1 MKIGAPREEGAR
13 ESVRA
18 TVEADPWMSLEE
30 LRLAGERKAKAEAV
44 ASHLDH
50 MRKVVL
56 SRIAGEIAQAQS
68 SKSLS
73 ETKLERMARA
83 DARYEAHLKGLS
95 AAVEEREAA
104 MAEYF
109 RIRGELDWMDRTLMH
124 AMSLAKLQR

>member
-30 LRLAGERKAKAEAV
+30 LRMAGERKAKAEAV

-50 MRKVVL
+50 MRHVVL
-56 SRIAGEIAQAQS
+56 SRIANELANVHGG
-68 SKSLS
+68 SKLS
-73 ETKLERMARA
+73 EAKLDRLARA
-83 DARYEAHLKGLS
+83 DPRYEDHLQGLA

-104 MAEYF
+104 VAAYYA
-109 RIRGELDWMDRTLMH
+109 RRGELEWLSLTLTH
-124 AMSLAKLQR
+124 SMSLAKLQR

>member
-1 MKIGAPREEGAR
+1 MKPLSMTQEGAR

-30 LRLAGERKAKAEAV
+30 LRLAGERKAKAEAQ

-56 SRIAGEIAQAQS
+56 SRCCSEIAEAHAG
-68 SKSLS
+68 KSIS
-73 ETKLERMARA
+73 EAKLERLGLAHP
-83 DARYEAHLKGLS
+83 RYEEHLRGLA

-124 AMSLAKLQR
+124 SMSLAKLQR